1 MLAGRGHLQRLQL
14 VKQLPQRD
22 HCSQPDLRVVVGGRG
37 GELGCLTH
45 ACQFQLTK
53 PGLSS

>member
-1 MLAGRGHLQRLQL
+1 
-14 VKQLPQRD
+14 
-22 HCSQPDLRVVVGGRG
+22 VGGRG
-37 GELGCLTH
+37 GELGCLSH

>member
-1 MLAGRGHLQRLQL
+1 
-14 VKQLPQRD
+14 
-22 HCSQPDLRVVVGGRG
+22 VGGRG